1 MSHTLDHNSLIKNE
15 IIDLNEEK
23 IKKFVFTEIEIWL
36 SRMSDNK
43 TKESFIDQSIY
54 NVFVCIDKRS
64 NHIAAD
70 SSHDYRLIDV
80 SDRGGLF

>member
-1 MSHTLDHNSLIKNE
+1 
-15 IIDLNEEK
+15 
-23 IKKFVFTEIEIWL
+23 
-36 SRMSDNK
+36 MSDNK
-43 TKESFIDQSIY
+43 TKESFIDQSIT
-54 NVFVCIDKRS
+54 NVFDKSS